1 MAGTA
6 RPMTGDRSGR
16 CPGGGASLKYSAL
29 AIEDTARR
37 DKGTELS
44 QETGVRPGALGEAHA
59 PRRRRAQGS
68 EGGRDRQ
75 QRARLEPGGGL
86 GPWPS
91 LCEFAGEGTARGR
104 VWCLGRWQNDC
115 SSGPE
120 VARVALSRGDRAAV
134 PWPQRAWG
142 ADAHM
147 PSRLAPPPG
156 RALGEGMATG
166 TWSPVR
172 KTEHSRRHRL
182 KVVKQV
188 RM

>member
-75 QRARLEPGGGL
+75 QRAQLEPGGGL

-91 LCEFAGEGTARGR
+91 PCEFAGEGTARGR
-104 VWCLGRWQNDC
+104 VWCLGRWQSDC

-120 VARVALSRGDRAAV
+120 VARVASSRA
-134 PWPQRAWG
+134 
-142 ADAHM
+142 
-147 PSRLAPPPG
+147 
-156 RALGEGMATG
+156 
-166 TWSPVR
+166 
-172 KTEHSRRHRL
+172 
-182 KVVKQV
+182 
-188 RM
+188 